1 MKNHVLTG
9 LAAILVISCSTA
21 ALAASDNHRRMGQ
34 YSGFEGNEQVLGTEV
49 AKAIMDASPTKG
61 SEHDFTGREI
71 ELGLAVG
78 TAIKIMNVESGYK
91 HEMNDALV
99 KMTLNFIQFAKD
111 NDLVDEMIAE
121 EIVTGLPMMTRVRKI
136 IEKTGNTELALIAVT
151 EQTACFYQLVQET
164 QREPGRITYQS
175 PFGNVLENTRRL
187 GMHDLTEQEIHEI
200 WTIPRIKGAGELL
213 GVDLQV
219 SQWRED
225 GIITISLPEQK
236 VAAGR

>member
-236 VAAGR
+236 IAAGR